1 MADSIFQ
8 MVRPARAGG
17 STSGRATLRTL
28 EARVASAPL
37 DPIALDALAR
47 ALLEHQ
53 EHDQARRTARRGIVS
68 APDAAACWFTLGLI
82 EFDALRFREAAAAY
96 EEAVRRAPDWA
107 QACRT
112 LGRLYIRWLDEG
124 ARSEELYL
132 RAIRLEPHE
141 RDGYVGL
148 GRCCIQGRTWVE
160 ALAYARRVAPSVADP
175 LDVQRGVARAL
186 EHYGRYDEAWQ
197 CRQPLVA
204 AEPRDRRSLNAL
216 ARIAEALC
224 DFDTSMEYHR
234 RAFAVSPRQGESFFY
249 FLFKLGRLDEAHEV
263 YWQTKPEL
271 EPFRT
276 RRQNHGSAR
285 SLWQGKTVL
294 LDPQGGYGDTIQFAR
309 FASLLKEQGAT
320 VILQCRTRLASLLHT
335 VPGVDLVVG
344 KYDERPEADYEL
356 ILFLEF
362 YELFDYPI
370 LDTGSQ
376 VPYLRLG
383 DAVRA
388 RWQRAVADAPGLKV
402 GLAWASSGSSR
413 HNPYAYRAM
422 PLSDLCP
429 LLEVPGCSFFGL
441 QKDGGADVAALPG
454 RFAFRNLGDGFGDFL
469 DAAGAAAAM
478 DVVVTV
484 DSAMAHVVGAVGRPA
499 FLLLP
504 YRSCYRWPLNR
515 EDTLWYPAVR
525 RFRQERPGE
534 WKRPVLDAAAALS
547 RLSERASCKLA
558 SSAAPLS

>member
-1 MADSIFQ
+1 MADPIFP
-8 MVRPARAGG
+8 MVRLARAGG
-17 STSGRATLRTL
+17 STSGRVTLPAL
-28 EARVASAPL
+28 EARAASVPADHL
-37 DPIALDALAR
+37 ALDALAR

-53 EHDQARRTARRGIVS
+53 EYDEARKAARRGI
-68 APDAAACWFTLGLI
+68 AAAPHDAGCWFTLGLV
-82 EFDALRFREAAAAY
+82 EFDELRLREAAAAY

-132 RAIRLEPHE
+132 RAIRLEPHD

-148 GRCCIQGRTWVE
+148 GRCCIQGRTWAE

-186 EHYGRYDEAWQ
+186 EHYGRYTEAWQ
-197 CRQPLVA
+197 CRQQVVA
-204 AEPRDRRSLNAL
+204 SEPYDQRSLNAL

-224 DFDTSMEYHR
+224 DFDTSLDYHR
-234 RAFAVSPRQGESFFY
+234 RAFAVNPRQGESFFY

-271 EPFRT
+271 EPFRS
-276 RRQNHGSAR
+276 RRPDHGPAK
-285 SLWQGKTVL
+285 SLWHGTTVL

-309 FASLLKEQGAT
+309 FATLLKEKGAT
-320 VILQCRTRLASLLHT
+320 VILQCKKWLASLLQT

-356 ILFLEF
+356 VLFLEF
-362 YELFDYPI
+362 YEMLGYAI
-370 LDTGSQ
+370 LDTGAQ
-376 VPYLRLG
+376 VPY
-383 DAVRA
+383 VRPSDM
-388 RWQRAVADAPGLKV
+388 RVAHWKREVAGAPGLKV

-413 HNPYAYRAM
+413 HNSYARRSM
-422 PLSDLCP
+422 SPSELRP
-429 LLEVPGCSFFGL
+429 VLEVPGCSFFGL
-441 QKDGGADVAALPG
+441 QKGGGSEVAALPSHL
-454 RFAFRNLGDGFGDFL
+454 AFRNLGDSFGDFL
-469 DAAGAAAAM
+469 DAAAAAAAM
-478 DVVVTV
+478 DVVFTV
-484 DSAMAHVVGAVGRPA
+484 DSAMAHVAGAVGRPG
-499 FLLLP
+499 FLVLP

-515 EDTLWYPAVR
+515 EDTLWYPAIK

-534 WKRPVLDAAAALS
+534 WKQPVLEAAAALTQ
-547 RLSERASCKLA
+547 LSARASCEPT
-558 SSAAPLS
+558 SSTACA